1 MTVDAQIRGARP
13 SDLKSLGKMRH
24 ALWPDSSVEHH
35 EEELVPILA
44 GESPG
49 VMPLVYFVAE
59 ENGEV
64 VGFVEVGLRST
75 ADGCDWARAVGYI
88 EGWYVA
94 ESHRRRGV
102 GAKLVA
108 AAENWARA
116 QGCIEMA
123 SDTQID
129 NAQSLQA
136 HLRLGYEIAERSI
149 LFRKSLR

>member
-1 MTVDAQIRGARP
+1 MSSLKIRAAKP
-13 SDLKSLGKMRH
+13 SDKTILGQMRH
-24 ALWPDSSVEHH
+24 ALWPDSSVEQH

-44 GESPG
+44 GKSPG

-59 ENGEV
+59 DANTKV
-64 VGFVEVGLRST
+64 IGFVEVGLRST
-75 ADGCDWARAVGYI
+75 ADGCDWARAVGYV

-102 GAKLVA
+102 GAQLIA
-108 AAENWARA
+108 AAENWARE
-116 QGCIEMA
+116 QGCTEMA

-129 NAQSLQA
+129 NTQSLQA

-149 LFRKSLR
+149 LFRKGLR